1 MSFSPI
7 RLSMHGV
14 SPNKKTDKDG
24 VKEVSR
30 YKEKYT
36 PGKNTKKG
44 TSEMKQFEKDGKKI
58 YRIIKINAI
67 LDK

>member
-1 MSFSPI
+1 MV
-7 RLSMHGV
+7 L
-14 SPNKKTDKDG
+14 KKYQDIK
-24 VKEVSR
+24 K
-30 YKEKYT
+30 KYT